1 MKPSRFLHLVAHRGN
16 AGEFPQNT
24 LPAMQSALDLGA
36 RFIAVDVQA
45 SANGVPMVVRDYDL
59 ARCAGISGVV
69 GALTAAELA
78 QIDVSEPQRFG
89 ARFKGTCI
97 PRLVDALSL
106 ITQRRETTLFA
117 YLGRASIS
125 RVGQEQMISLI
136 AEAVRPFR
144 SRCIL
149 VSTDLAVVYRAR
161 QSSGLQIGWHVQ
173 ANDTRMH
180 LQFEALRPDFL
191 LTDRASL
198 APTGALW
205 RGPWRWIVHDVPDI
219 EDALA
224 LADRGAD
231 FVATQNVRSMG
242 EAMRAHAATIA
253 ESRRHDDTMAT
264 TVKGLSASSGSFA
277 RPTKGP

>member
-24 LPAMQSALDLGA
+24 LPSVQSALDLGA

-59 ARCAGISGVV
+59 GRCAGIPGAV

-89 ARFKGTCI
+89 VRFRGTCI

-106 ITQRRETTLFA
+106 ITQRRETTVFA
-117 YLGRASIS
+117 CLGRASIA
-125 RVGQEQMISLI
+125 RVGQEQMISLV

-149 VSTDLAVVYRAR
+149 VSSDLAVVYRAR

-173 ANDTRMH
+173 ANDARLH
-180 LQFEALRPDFL
+180 LQYEALRPDFL
-191 LTDRASL
+191 LTDRA
-198 APTGALW
+198 AVPPKGALW
-205 RGPWRWIVHDVPDI
+205 RGPWRWVVNDVANV
-219 EDALA
+219 EDALQ
-224 LADRGAD
+224 LAERGAD
-231 FVATQNVRSMG
+231 FVATENVRSMG
-242 EAMRAHAATIA
+242 EAMRAHAATVA

-264 TVKGLSASSGSFA
+264 TVKGL
-277 RPTKGP
+277 